1 MPPTFIVILAAVIVA
16 GLLFAAWDT
25 VTRPARRRKLAAERA
40 ARRAAEDR
48 PVPGLDQVALDEG
61 WQGPLADPLLTP
73 GLPYGGKVPAWHPLA
88 SHPLLGQFTA
98 RAEPASVAGFAGNL
112 TMHLHSVLNANKTLR
127 SSATLPFDDAG
138 PESCAGGPPRL
149 VHCYRARAGGTELVV
164 GNCYLTLEGDSDND
178 RAVVFDLGYI
188 GSAFCA
194 ASLPQA
200 ILGHVQVVPRERAVI
215 RGGNKSGFPELDE
228 GYRTFAPFGP
238 GARSRIARAARAR
251 LPDQAD
257 PLGPRLAAFIASRG
271 DWAFTIHSGLLVC
284 ATLERLRSGEQAR
297 QLVADTARAVALIGR

>member
-1 MPPTFIVILAAVIVA
+1 MPPAFIVILAAVIVA

-25 VTRPARRRKLAAERA
+25 ATRPGRRRKIAAGRA
-40 ARRAAEDR
+40 AQRAAEDR
-48 PVPGLDQVALDEG
+48 PVPGLDDVARGEG
-61 WQGPLADPLLTP
+61 WRGPLIDPLLTP
-73 GLPYGGKVPAWHPLA
+73 GLPYGGRVPAEHPLA
-88 SHPLLGQFTA
+88 NHPLVGQFTA
-98 RAEPASVAGFAGNL
+98 QARPASLAGFAGNL
-112 TMHLHSVLNANKTLR
+112 TMHLHSVLNADKTLR
-127 SSATLPFDDAG
+127 SSTTFQSDGAG
-138 PESCAGGPPRL
+138 PDYCPGGPPRL
-149 VHCYRARAGGTELVV
+149 VHCYRAQVGGSEFVV
-164 GNCYLTLEGDSDND
+164 GNCYLTLEGDSDSY
-178 RAVVFDLGYI
+178 RGVAFDLGYI

-215 RGGNKSGFPELDE
+215 RGGNESGFPELDE

-238 GARSRIARAARAR
+238 GTRSRIARAARAM

-257 PLGPRLAAFIASRG
+257 PLGPQLATFIASRG

-297 QLVADTARAVALIGR
+297 QLVADTARATALIGR